1 MLARDGGGSFCVNLV
16 PNFSGETR
24 IPECQRLTI
33 GAETLVT
40 EVRGE
45 VYLDRLH
52 DWMIIQISDLER
64 DLVMIP
70 HHPVSK
76 STSISSPLKSN

>member
-1 MLARDGGGSFCVNLV
+1 MLARDGGGSFCVNLIR
-16 PNFSGETR
+16 NFSGETR
-24 IPECQRLTI
+24 IPECQRLTS
-33 GAETLVT
+33 GAETLVI

-45 VYLDRLH
+45 AYLDRLY

-64 DLVMIP
+64 YLVMIP
-70 HHPVSK
+70 HHQVCK